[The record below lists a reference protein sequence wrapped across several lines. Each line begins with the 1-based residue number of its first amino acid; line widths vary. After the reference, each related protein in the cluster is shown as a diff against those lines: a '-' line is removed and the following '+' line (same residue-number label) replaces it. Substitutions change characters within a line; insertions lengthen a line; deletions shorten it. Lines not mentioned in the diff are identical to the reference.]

1 MSPTT
6 LVPCCPSEL
15 VVLGRPFGVRELAP
29 ALQARQLAGDVVEA
43 DERPEP
49 FIAGPQD

>member
-1 MSPTT
+1 
-6 LVPCCPSEL
+6 
-15 VVLGRPFGVRELAP
+15 
-29 ALQARQLAGDVVEA
+29 LQARQLAGDVVEA